1 MPAPHL
7 SAAAE
12 DDLAAIAR
20 YIGVE
25 KQSPRAARDFIDA
38 FYERCEAYARQPGM
52 GEPRA
57 DLDDDLR
64 SFTFKR
70 NYVVIYRPIPG
81 GIDVLRVFHGA
92 RDYTRWFRG
101 GEA

>member
-1 MPAPHL
+1 
-7 SAAAE
+7 
-12 DDLAAIAR
+12 
-20 YIGVE
+20 
-25 KQSPRAARDFIDA
+25 
-38 FYERCEAYARQPGM
+38 M
-52 GEPRA
+52 GEPRL

-64 SFTFKR
+64 SFAFKR

-92 RDYTRWFRG
+92 RDYARWFRG